1 MQKAI
6 GFVGLGIMG
15 FPMAGH
21 LVNAGY
27 KVSVFNRTIKKSKD
41 WQEKYNGTLCKSLSK
56 LAKNSDVIILC
67 VGNDNDVKDIING
80 KDGLI
85 DHLKPGTILIDH
97 TTTSAELPKELNHLL
112 ELKKVKF
119 LDAPISGGQ
128 VGAESGKLSV
138 MIGGNKE
145 SFQEVQEII
154 NSYSKFTKYMGKS
167 GSGQLTKMVNQICI
181 AGLIQAL
188 AEGMNFSEQVGLNTK
203 DVIEVI
209 SKGAAQSW
217 QMENRWHTMLE
228 DEFDHGFAVDL
239 MRKDLD
245 IVIKKAEH
253 ENISLEVTK
262 IVNDYYKE
270 IQKSGGGKWD
280 TSSLYKRL
288 KDNL

>member
-1 MQKAI
+1 MNKAI
-6 GFVGLGIMG
+6 GFIGLGVMG
-15 FPMAGH
+15 SPMAGH
-21 LVNAGY
+21 LSNHHEIR
-27 KVSVFNRTIKKSKD
+27 VFNRSVEKSKNWIKKYSGSECSSVKEIS
-41 WQEKYNGTLCKSLSK
+41 QV
-56 LAKNSDVIILC
+56 SDILFLC
-67 VGNDNDVKDIING
+67 VGNDNDVREIISN
-80 KDGLI
+80 KDGALE
-85 DHLKPGTILIDH
+85 HLKSGSCIVDH
-97 TTTSAELPKELNHLL
+97 TTTSADLAMEMNNLL
-112 ELKKVKF
+112 STKNINY
-119 LDAPISGGQ
+119 LDAPVSGGQ
-128 VGAESGKLSV
+128 AGAESGQLSIMV
-138 MIGGNKE
+138 GGKNQLYEELKD
-145 SFQEVQEII
+145 ILMT
-154 NSYSKFTKYMGKS
+154 YSKFIKYMGES

-181 AGLIQAL
+181 AGLLQGL
-188 AEGMNFSEQVGLNTK
+188 AEGMNFSEKAGLNSK
-203 DVIEVI
+203 DVLEVI

>member
-1 MQKAI
+1 MNKAI
-6 GFVGLGIMG
+6 GFIGLGVMG
-15 FPMAGH
+15 SPMAGH
-21 LVNAGY
+21 LSNHHEIR
-27 KVSVFNRTIKKSKD
+27 VFNRSVEKSKNWIKKYSGSECSSVKEIS
-41 WQEKYNGTLCKSLSK
+41 QV
-56 LAKNSDVIILC
+56 SDILFLC
-67 VGNDNDVKDIING
+67 VGNDNDVREIISN
-80 KDGLI
+80 KDGALK
-85 DHLKPGTILIDH
+85 HLKSGSCIVDH
-97 TTTSAELPKELNHLL
+97 TTTSADLAMEMNNLL
-112 ELKKVKF
+112 STKNINY
-119 LDAPISGGQ
+119 LDAPVSGGQ
-128 VGAESGKLSV
+128 AGAESGQLSIMV
-138 MIGGNKE
+138 GGKNELYEELKD
-145 SFQEVQEII
+145 ILMT
-154 NSYSKFTKYMGKS
+154 YSKFIKYMGES

-181 AGLIQAL
+181 AGLLQGL
-188 AEGMNFSEQVGLNTK
+188 AEGMNFSEKAGLNSK
-203 DVIEVI
+203 DVLEVI

>member
-1 MQKAI
+1 MNKAI
-6 GFVGLGIMG
+6 GFIGLGVMG
-15 FPMAGH
+15 SPMAGH
-21 LVNAGY
+21 LSNHHEIR
-27 KVSVFNRTIKKSKD
+27 VFNRSLEKTKSWIKKYSGSKCSSVK
-41 WQEKYNGTLCKSLSK
+41 EISK
-56 LAKNSDVIILC
+56 VSDILFLC
-67 VGNDNDVKDIING
+67 VGNDNDVREIISN
-80 KDGLI
+80 KDGALE
-85 DHLKPGTILIDH
+85 HLKSGSCIVDH
-97 TTTSAELPKELNHLL
+97 TTTSADLAKEMNNLL
-112 ELKKVKF
+112 STKNINY
-119 LDAPISGGQ
+119 LDAPVSGGQ
-128 VGAESGKLSV
+128 AGAESGQLSIMV
-138 MIGGNKE
+138 GGKNELYEELKD
-145 SFQEVQEII
+145 ILMT
-154 NSYSKFTKYMGKS
+154 YSKFIKYMGES

-181 AGLIQAL
+181 AGLLQGL
-188 AEGMNFSEQVGLNTK
+188 AEGMNFSEKAGLNSK
-203 DVIEVI
+203 DVLEVI

-262 IVNDYYKE
+262 IVNNYYKE